1 MAGVGAGVSSSSK
14 RAQSTDHVFAGHLVA
29 TEGSGILNW
38 LIEGAMMY
46 RREME
51 SKGRLTLT
59 EDQRKR
65 IECLLA
71 DSDNVAEF
79 VAGHLQKKDGL
90 DVTTDELLLG
100 YHRICQE
107 KNWKPVA
114 AHTFQTRLPD
124 LLAGHLNVTRRND
137 IKRDGRTVRG
147 FKHVTLV

>member
-1 MAGVGAGVSSSSK
+1 M
-14 RAQSTDHVFAGHLVA
+14 
-29 TEGSGILNW
+29 
-38 LIEGAMMY
+38 
-46 RREME
+46 
-51 SKGRLTLT
+51 
-59 EDQRKR
+59 
-65 IECLLA
+65 
-71 DSDNVAEF
+71 
-79 VAGHLQKKDGL
+79 AGHLQKKDGL

-124 LLAGHLNVTRRND
+124 LLAGQLNVTRRND